1 MNTPQHPH
9 TPDGVPSRPDPQDPW
24 DEQRRAQA
32 GQSTP
37 PAFAP
42 PAAAGTP
49 QPFAPPARAQ
59 TPPAFAPPPDHTRQ
73 QQPPPAAPDPVR
85 QQPHPHAPTPA
96 GPPPQTQPPA
106 QPQPRPAPFPSASGG
121 GFVANP
127 NLPLHDPYP
136 QPGPYPQPHQPGYAG
151 PGPGS
156 PLPPTPAPMPLQ
168 PAPSTHHFVFGPPL
182 DPNRIRP
189 ARDRPILLRSAIWAL
204 VVLALA
210 GVGAVRQ
217 AVRHP
222 NDYANTG
229 ERVAVAWALKE
240 GRDGPKPAGT
250 AAKDPRTLEGTW
262 FQGDTVVR
270 SERARVVAYRADS
283 GATVWEKPL
292 PNGAAMCAAGAET
305 DGPIAVVVYGVGT
318 ACDRIAGIDITSGTE
333 VWSKPRTAKDSPA
346 RERVAVTRGVAVSGD
361 TAFRIKDGTQL
372 WVADR
377 TFALG
382 CHVTGFRGGPALV
395 ANGLCGTT
403 DAVWAVDPLT
413 GKPAWVHKLPKD
425 GTVPAGGSP
434 VVATSPV
441 IVDEPNTPD
450 GPARLIV
457 LSDRGEPAYPIEA
470 GGPLVGD
477 TRADAHKDAHDAAP
491 RILADRRTIYVPGN
505 NGQSVHASNAPG
517 ANQIIAIDRESG
529 RVRWISALPA
539 AFNVVGFSVDSKAAP
554 IAVDPDGG
562 LRVWVNARGSKPPRL
577 VRFDPE
583 TGHIRVLDEYPLRLG
598 VSLAEVMPKPFEH
611 DGRLF
616 LVDERTTGLAYR
628 LITSARSGP

>member
-1 MNTPQHPH
+1 MSTPRHPH
-9 TPDGVPSRPDPQDPW
+9 DPDGAPNRQDSQDPW
-24 DEQRRAQA
+24 DEQRRARA

-37 PAFAP
+37 PGYAP
-42 PAAAGTP
+42 PASPGTP
-49 QPFAPPARAQ
+49 PPFAPPAQAQ
-59 TPPAFAPPPDHTRQ
+59 TPPAFAPPSDRTAPQSPGHPHSR
-73 QQPPPAAPDPVR
+73 PAAPD
-85 QQPHPHAPTPA
+85 
-96 GPPPQTQPPA
+96 PA
-106 QPQPRPAPFPSASGG
+106 QPQPRPAPFPNASGG

-127 NLPLHDPYP
+127 NLPLHDPHP
-136 QPGPYPQPHQPGYAG
+136 QPTPYPHAHPHPHPHGAGYVG
-151 PGPGS
+151 PAGPGS

-168 PAPSTHHFVFGPPL
+168 PAASAHHFVFGPPL
-182 DPNRIRP
+182 APDRVRP
-189 ARDRPILLRSAIWAL
+189 ARDRPILLRGTILAL
-204 VVLALA
+204 VVLAIA

-217 AVRHP
+217 AVRQP
-222 NDYANTG
+222 QGYDNVG
-229 ERVAVAWALKE
+229 ERVTVAWALKE
-240 GRDGPKPAGT
+240 GRDGPKPPDNAV
-250 AAKDPRTLEGTW
+250 ADPRTLEGTW

-270 SERARVVAYRADS
+270 SERARVVAYRVDS

-333 VWSKPRTAKDSPA
+333 VWSKPRPAKDTPA
-346 RERVAVTRGVAVSGD
+346 RERLAVSRGVAVSGD
-361 TAFRIKDGTQL
+361 TAFRIKDGAQL

-377 TFALG
+377 TFAAG

-413 GKPAWVHKLPKD
+413 GKPAWVHKLPRD
-425 GTVPAGGSP
+425 GTVAKGGSP

-441 IVDEPNTPD
+441 IVDEPNAPG
-450 GPARLIV
+450 GPTRLIV

-470 GGPLVGD
+470 GGPLIGD
-477 TRADAHKDAHDAAP
+477 ARGTAP
-491 RILADRRTIYVPGN
+491 RILADDRTIYVPGN
-505 NGQSVHASNAPG
+505 NGRSVHASSTPG
-517 ANQIIAIDRESG
+517 ANQIIAIDRASG

-539 AFNVVGFSVDSKAAP
+539 AVKVVGVSVDSKAAP
-554 IAVDPDGG
+554 IAVDRDGG

-577 VRFDPE
+577 VHFDPE

-598 VSLAEVMPKPFEH
+598 VSVAETMPKPFEH

-616 LVDERTTGLAYR
+616 LVEESTAGLGYR
-628 LITSARSGP
+628 VITSARSKD

>member
-1 MNTPQHPH
+1 MSTPQHPQA
-9 TPDGVPSRPDPQDPW
+9 PDGVPDPRDPW
-24 DEQRRAQA
+24 EEQRRARA

-37 PAFAP
+37 PPFAP

-49 QPFAPPARAQ
+49 PPFAPPPSAT
-59 TPPAFAPPPDHTRQ
+59 TPPAFAPPDR
-73 QQPPPAAPDPVR
+73 AR
-85 QQPHPHAPTPA
+85 QQPQPHIPTQA
-96 GPPPQTQPPA
+96 GPQPQAQPPA
-106 QPQPRPAPFPSASGG
+106 QTQPRPAPFPNASGG

-136 QPGPYPQPHQPGYAG
+136 QPAPYPQPHPPGYAG
-151 PGPGS
+151 PAGAGS
-156 PLPPTPAPMPLQ
+156 PFPPTPAPMPLQ
-168 PAPSTHHFVFGPPL
+168 PTPSTHHFVFGPPL
-182 DPNRIRP
+182 DPSRIRP
-189 ARDRPILLRSAIWAL
+189 ARDRPVLLRSTIWAL
-204 VVLALA
+204 VVLAIA
-210 GVGAVRQ
+210 SVGAVRQ

-222 NDYANTG
+222 NGYDNTG

-240 GRDGPKPAGT
+240 GRDGPKPAGV
-250 AAKDPRTLEGTW
+250 AAGNPRTLEGTW

-270 SERARVVAYRADS
+270 SERARVVAYRVDS

-333 VWSKPRTAKDSPA
+333 VWSKPRAAKDAPA
-346 RERVAVTRGVAVSGD
+346 RERVAVSRGVAVSGD
-361 TAFRIKDGTQL
+361 TAFRIKDGAQL

-377 TFALG
+377 TFAAG

-425 GTVPAGGSP
+425 GTVPQGGSP

-441 IVDEPNTPD
+441 IVDEPNTPG

-457 LSDRGEPAYPIEA
+457 LSDRGEPAFPIEA
-470 GGPLVGD
+470 GGPLIGD
-477 TRADAHKDAHDAAP
+477 ARDDAHKDTHDAAP

-517 ANQIIAIDRESG
+517 ANQIIAVDRASG

-539 AFNVVGFSVDSKAAP
+539 AVQLVRLSVDSKAAP
-554 IAVDPDGG
+554 IAIDPDGG

-598 VSLAEVMPKPFEH
+598 VSLADAMPRPFEH

-616 LVDERTTGLAYR
+616 LVDESTAGLGYR
-628 LITSARSGP
+628 LIAGARSKP